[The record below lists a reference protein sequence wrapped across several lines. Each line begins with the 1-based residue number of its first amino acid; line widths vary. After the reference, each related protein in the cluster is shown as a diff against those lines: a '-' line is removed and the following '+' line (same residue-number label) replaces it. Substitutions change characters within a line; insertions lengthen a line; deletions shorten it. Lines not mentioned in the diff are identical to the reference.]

1 MISSVTKLTHLEEH
15 FISPQLVFAQI
26 YKLHGYG
33 QYKMK
38 GIIINV
44 PTNIN
49 QMQLVL
55 PRLPY
60 DEATIGVFLKGRLG
74 YKSPYMFGNVC
85 LNLVM
90 LALKDLI
97 STPLYSNLNVT
108 IHIQWNNLFSTHTT
122 LYKSKQMTKIY
133 HHLMILILKM
143 KTVFLVHQ

>member
-1 MISSVTKLTHLEEH
+1 MKMTYRGKELPSI
-15 FISPQLVFAQI
+15 FAQI

-33 QYKMK
+33 QYKMI
-38 GIIINV
+38 GIFVNV

-49 QMQLVL
+49 QMKLVL

-60 DEATIGVFLKGRLG
+60 DEATIGIFLKGQLE
-74 YKSPYMFGNVC
+74 YKSPYMFGNVH

-108 IHIQWNNLFSTHTT
+108 IHTQWSNLFSMHTT
-122 LYKSKQMTKIY
+122 LYN
-133 HHLMILILKM
+133 
-143 KTVFLVHQ
+143 